1 MKKKNKKILVFNGSP
16 KKEKSDTLHITKAF
30 LEGMK
35 SVNNY
40 DITMID
46 VIDKNINYCKG
57 CFTCKKNG
65 GKCIYN
71 DDMKEILDECS
82 TTGAM
87 VSNIMGYGNQKGYKS
102 QHHSG
107 DYFVN
112 LLPKIKVETVVSDEI
127 CEKLIAMI
135 SKRIPTG
142 SYGDGKIFVYDVA
155 DAVRIRTG
163 ERGDDAL

>member
-1 MKKKNKKILVFNGSP
+1 MKKVEVIIRP
-16 KKEKSDTLHITKAF
+16 EKL
-30 LEGMK
+30 
-35 SVNNY
+35 
-40 DITMID
+40 
-46 VIDKNINYCKG
+46 
-57 CFTCKKNG
+57 
-65 GKCIYN
+65 

-102 QHHSG
+102 QHHYG

-112 LLPKIKVETVVSDEI
+112 LLPKLKVETVVSDDV
-127 CEKLIAMI
+127 CEKLIAMVTE
-135 SKRIPTG
+135 RIPTG
-142 SYGDGKIFVYDVA
+142 SYGDGKIFVYNIE

>member
-1 MKKKNKKILVFNGSP
+1 MKKVEVIIRP
-16 KKEKSDTLHITKAF
+16 EKL
-30 LEGMK
+30 
-35 SVNNY
+35 
-40 DITMID
+40 
-46 VIDKNINYCKG
+46 
-57 CFTCKKNG
+57 
-65 GKCIYN
+65 

-102 QHHSG
+102 QHHNG

-112 LLPKIKVETVVSDEI
+112 LLPKLKVETVVSDDV
-127 CEKLIAMI
+127 C
-135 SKRIPTG
+135 G
-142 SYGDGKIFVYDVA
+142 SYGDGKIFVYNIE